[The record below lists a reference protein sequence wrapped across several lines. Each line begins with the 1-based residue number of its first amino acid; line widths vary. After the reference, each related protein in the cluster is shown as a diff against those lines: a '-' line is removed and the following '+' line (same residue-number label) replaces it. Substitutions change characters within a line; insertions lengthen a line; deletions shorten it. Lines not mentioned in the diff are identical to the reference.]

1 MEMDFMEMDF
11 IIVHGSPG
19 NGKSTLSRMLNEHLK
34 SPYFEFGWIP
44 EFRSLTPSLDISQAA
59 EEQLSFENLILVAK
73 NYNCHGFKN
82 IILTDLNDIRML
94 DIHQIFKGY
103 RYIILTL
110 YSDNDDIIKQRVLT
124 RDNGN
129 EYKDWETSVAMNALI
144 KSREKLPNEYRIE
157 NSGQHP
163 ETALQLMLE
172 LMAAHEPADADDINV
187 IEQREYYYS
196 YIDHTQGD

>member
-1 MEMDFMEMDF
+1 MEMDF

-19 NGKSTLSRMLNEHLK
+19 NGKTTLSRMLHDHLK

-73 NYNCHGFKN
+73 NYNSHGFKN

-94 DIHQIFKGY
+94 DIHNVFRGY
-103 RYIILTL
+103 RYMILTL
-110 YSDNDDIIKQRVLT
+110 YSDLDDAIKQRVLT

-129 EYKDWETSVAMNALI
+129 EYRDWESSIAINALI
-144 KSREKLPNEYRIE
+144 RSRETLPNEYRIE
-157 NSGQHP
+157 NSRQNADA
-163 ETALQLMLE
+163 ALQIMLD
-172 LMAAHEPADADDINV
+172 LMARHEPADPSDSSDPDKIDK
-187 IEQREYYYS
+187 IKLQRQHYYS
-196 YIDHTQGD
+196 YIDHA

>member
-19 NGKSTLSRMLNEHLK
+19 NGKSTLSRMLHEHLK

-73 NYNCHGFKN
+73 NYYSHGFKN

-94 DIHQIFKGY
+94 DIHHVFKGY

-110 YSDNDDIIKQRVLT
+110 YSDHDDIIKQRVLT

-129 EYKDWETSVAMNALI
+129 EYKDWETSASINALI
-144 KSREKLPNEYRIE
+144 KSRVKLPNEYRIE

-163 ETALQLMLE
+163 EMALQLMLE
-172 LMAAHEPADADDINV
+172 LMATHESAAEDDINV
-187 IEQREYYYS
+187 NEQREYYYS
-196 YIDHTQGD
+196 YIEQT